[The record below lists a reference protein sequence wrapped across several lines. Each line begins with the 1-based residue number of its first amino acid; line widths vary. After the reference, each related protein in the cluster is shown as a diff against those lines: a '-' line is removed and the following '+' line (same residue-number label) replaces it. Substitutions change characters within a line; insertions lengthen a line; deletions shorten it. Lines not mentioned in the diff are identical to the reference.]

1 MKKNKKW
8 ISLLC
13 ALAIAASV
21 AAPQTALAADA
32 AADTASEYVYTIN
45 VKVNNPCNTRSMSKD
60 DVNVLYFDY
69 YYNGQNGYKSEE
81 KKTFDMSWNGNGNNN
96 ADFLSEQFMRP
107 NDDSYNTSFDVT
119 LPGKLSKIYIKLNM
133 DGGERLSFSIESIY
147 CNGMRINN
155 NTDYVSSAY
164 YDSTATV
171 YCSMDKSVID
181 EANSPYFQEHEGL
194 EFSEK
199 TVTGLANEVNGGASY
214 AGQFRDQYNAV
225 IDMAVLKNCVES
237 SDGEINQAYSHQDE
251 ESMYQYTFYFN
262 VENPINL
269 TNADYNEVETFYIEI
284 SYVDQN
290 GYGTAKTYKLDM
302 AYDSGLKRNLNPKY
316 LSYFERNDDNGYKTH
331 FSLWVPGIIT
341 QVKCKLN
348 MRGEKLVVKFEKI
361 TLGSVA
367 VNADRD
373 YVSSKYYDSD
383 ATIPCSVPKSQIAV
397 DQANFPAA
405 YSSDLR
411 DQYGAIVSEQLF
423 NYAKSDMQQFL
434 YHS

>member
-1 MKKNKKW
+1 MKKSRKW

-81 KKTFDMSWNGNGNNN
+81 KKTFDMSWNGNSNNN

-316 LSYFERNDDNGYKTH
+316 LSYFERNDDNGYKTR

>member
-81 KKTFDMSWNGNGNNN
+81 KKTFDMSWNGNSNNN
-96 ADFLSEQFMRP
+96 ADFLSDQFMRP
-107 NDDSYNTSFDVT
+107 NDDSYNTSF
-119 LPGKLSKIYIKLNM
+119 
-133 DGGERLSFSIESIY
+133 
-147 CNGMRINN
+147 
-155 NTDYVSSAY
+155 
-164 YDSTATV
+164 DSTATV

>member
-81 KKTFDMSWNGNGNNN
+81 KKTFDMSWNGNSNNN

-290 GYGTAKTYKLDM
+290 GYGTAKTYKLDI

>member
-1 MKKNKKW
+1 MKKSRKW

-81 KKTFDMSWNGNGNNN
+81 KKTFDMSWNGNSNNN

>member
-69 YYNGQNGYKSEE
+69 YCNGQNGYKSEE
-81 KKTFDMSWNGNGNNN
+81 KKTFDMSWNGNSNNN

>member
-1 MKKNKKW
+1 MKTGKRW

-13 ALAIAASV
+13 ALAIAVSV

-45 VKVNNPCNTRSMSKD
+45 VKVSNPCNTKSMSKD

-69 YYNGQNGYKSEE
+69 YYNGQNGFKSEE
-81 KKTFDMSWNGNGNNN
+81 KKNFDMSWNGSSNNN

-133 DGGERLSFSIESIY
+133 DGGERLSFTIESIY

-199 TVTGLANEVNGGASY
+199 TVSSLASEMDGGASY
-214 AGQFRDQYNAV
+214 AGQFKDQYNAV

-237 SDGEINQAYSHQDE
+237 SDGDINQAYSHHDE

-348 MRGEKLVVKFEKI
+348 MRGEKLVVRFEKI

-373 YVSSKYYDSD
+373 YVSSKYYDSS
-383 ATIPCSVPKSQIAV
+383 ATIPCSVPKSQIAI
-397 DQANFPAA
+397 DQANFPSA
-405 YSSDLR
+405 YSTDLR
-411 DQYGAIVSEQLF
+411 DQFGAIVSEQLF
-423 NYAKSDMQQFL
+423 NYAKADMQQFL

>member
-81 KKTFDMSWNGNGNNN
+81 KKTFDMSWNGNSNNN

>member
-1 MKKNKKW
+1 MKKAKKW
-8 ISLLC
+8 ISFLC

-21 AAPQTALAADA
+21 AAPQTVLAADTA
-32 AADTASEYVYTIN
+32 AGGASEYVYTIN

-69 YYNGQNGYKSEE
+69 YYNGQNGFQSET
-81 KKTFDMSWNGNGNNN
+81 KQTFDMSWNGSSNNN
-96 ADFLSEQFMRP
+96 ADFLSQQFMRP

-147 CNGMRINN
+147 CNGMRINS

-181 EANSPYFQEHEGL
+181 EANSPYFQEHEGFGL
-194 EFSEK
+194 SEK
-199 TVTGLANEVNGGASY
+199 TVTSLASELGDGASY
-214 AGQFRDQYNAV
+214 AGQFKDQYNAV

-237 SDGEINQAYSHQDE
+237 SDGDINQSYAHYDE

-269 TNADYNEVETFYIEI
+269 TNADYDEVETFYFEI
-284 SYVDQN
+284 SYIDQN
-290 GYGTAKTYKLDM
+290 GYGTEKSYKLDM
-302 AYDSGLKRNLNPKY
+302 AYNSGLKRNLNQKY
-316 LSYFERNDDNGYKTH
+316 LSYFERNDDNSYNTH
-331 FSLWVPGIIT
+331 FSLWVPGMIT

-348 MRGEKLVVKFEKI
+348 MSGEKLVVNFEKI
-361 TLGSVA
+361 TLGSIA
-367 VNADRD
+367 VNTDRD

-383 ATIPCSVPKSQIAV
+383 ATIPCSVPASRIAV
-397 DQANFPAA
+397 DQANLPAD
-405 YSSDLR
+405 YTTELK
-411 DQYGAIVSEQLF
+411 DQYGAVVSETLF
-423 NYAKSDMQQFL
+423 NYAKTDAQKFL
-434 YHS
+434 YRS